1 MHVKEY
7 LEKIKGLSAK
17 KKTQYL
23 AIVLIIAVILLI
35 YFSTLVPSEN
45 GEGEAEPPGQS
56 SAAFGQSAED
66 LEQKLSAADVY
77 KRQHFNLLN
86 NGKGIGDCM
95 RLTEKDRLLI
105 HVPLFHCFGA
115 VLGVMSCITHGT
127 TIVLN
132 DHFNPVHALQVLES
146 EKCTA
151 AVSYTHLD
159 VYKRQHGRFVWKESI
174 EKIQQR
180 YMRKY

>member
-45 GEGEAEPPGQS
+45 GENEAEPPGQS

-66 LEQKLSAADVY
+66 LEQKLSAALSKVDGAGAVDVVINY
-77 KRQHFNLLN
+77 ESTSELVPATSEDIQCSSSSEEERYSES
-86 NGKGIGDCM
+86 
-95 RLTEKDRLLI
+95 RTEK
-105 HVPLFHCFGA
+105 
-115 VLGVMSCITHGT
+115 
-127 TIVLN
+127 
-132 DHFNPVHALQVLES
+132 
-146 EKCTA
+146 
-151 AVSYTHLD
+151 
-159 VYKRQHGRFVWKESI
+159 
-174 EKIQQR
+174 
-180 YMRKY
+180 